1 MLLFP
6 PTRVFFGLRLGV
18 GGFGGLGCFLG
29 QVGELSDVHG
39 RVFVLRIAVEKHKK
53 MVFTH

>member
-6 PTRVFFGLRLGV
+6 PTRVFFGLRLRV
-18 GGFGGLGCFLG
+18 GGFGRLGCFLG

-39 RVFVLRIAVEKHKK
+39 CVFILRITVEIHKK
-53 MVFTH
+53 TFFTH